1 MVAGSMRGSTAHL
14 PEGRAEGQQHGGESR
29 DRQASDPPAAGA
41 GMMRGFLDACV
52 LYPPLVRGLLIGTAE
67 AGFFTPLWSARVF
80 AEWRI
85 SIARKKGLDAED
97 AAVAAQAMLAER
109 FPSAEITA
117 DREIEAAIEAIHL
130 PDPADAHVLAGAIAG
145 GAELIITFNLR
156 DFPRRVLAGH
166 GIEARHPDGLL
177 WEFWST
183 APERMEP
190 VLKAELARAGVE
202 EERVR
207 AVLKRAKLPR
217 FGKAVAS
224 G

>member
-1 MVAGSMRGSTAHL
+1 MT
-14 PEGRAEGQQHGGESR
+14 
-29 DRQASDPPAAGA
+29 
-41 GMMRGFLDACV
+41 GMKRGFLDACV
-52 LYPPLVRGLLIGTAE
+52 LYPPLVRGLLIGAAE
-67 AGFFTPLWSARVF
+67 AGLFTPLWSPRVL
-80 AEWRI
+80 AEWWI
-85 SIARKKGLDAED
+85 SIARKQGLEAED
-97 AAVAAQAMLAER
+97 EAVAAQGLLAAR
-109 FPSAEITA
+109 FPSAEITPDA
-117 DREIEAAIEAIHL
+117 EIEAAINL
-130 PDPADAHVLAGAIAG
+130 PDPADAHVLAAAIAG
-145 GAELIITFNLR
+145 EAELLVTFNLR
-156 DFPRRVLAGH
+156 DFPRRVLSGH